1 MIPFFF
7 GNSSSPLYGV
17 YHPSEKGQADLGVV
31 LCAPFGQEYM
41 RSHRAMRQL
50 ASMLARAGIPVL
62 RFDYYGTGDSAGEI
76 SESDTDR
83 WIEDTH
89 VAIEELKDTGNV
101 DTVCV
106 VGLRLGALV
115 ASYACLTRKDVEHLV
130 LWDPVISGE
139 AYLEEL
145 RNEIKN
151 QISVRRTNFES
162 SDGTLHFNGFAANE
176 NFQKS
181 LKELDLLNTYPS
193 SPSNVLQI
201 VSNVND
207 NMSSLKQS
215 WSSNDGYNFKHIQTS
230 GDWNFV
236 DSNGGIL
243 LPQPIIQAIVNQF
256 ISREA
261 A

>member
-1 MIPFFF
+1 
-7 GNSSSPLYGV
+7 
-17 YHPSEKGQADLGVV
+17 
-31 LCAPFGQEYM
+31 
-41 RSHRAMRQL
+41 
-50 ASMLARAGIPVL
+50 MLARAGIPVL
-62 RFDYYGTGDSAGEI
+62 RFDYYGTGDSAGDI
-76 SESDTDR
+76 SEADTGR

-89 VAIEELKDTGNV
+89 AAIEELKDTGNV
-101 DTVCV
+101 DKVCV

-115 ASYACLTRKDVEHLV
+115 ASYACSTRKDIEQLV
-130 LWDPVISGE
+130 LWDPIISGE

-145 RNEIKN
+145 RYEIKN
-151 QISVRRTNFES
+151 QISVRRTNFEN
-162 SDGTLHFNGFAANE
+162 SDGTLHFNGFAAND

-181 LKELDLLNTYPS
+181 LKELDLLNTFPG
-193 SPSNVLQI
+193 SPSNVTQM

-215 WSSNDGYNFKHIQTS
+215 WSNNEGFMFKHIPTS

-243 LPQPIIQAIVNQF
+243 LPQPIIQAIVDQF
-256 ISREA
+256 ISGEA